1 MTLFGKKGIDTSYE
15 RDLFERKV
23 TLAYPEKDNSVW
35 LPSNITEEVQRA
47 REFSVSNVISG
58 YEDLL
63 ERIVRAINFIEKEK
77 GSDPNFSLFIKSIDT
92 TGYSKETI
100 KIENDNSDIRSDIQY
115 EIYSIARRLE
125 KSISNQI
132 DFQYDNYASQF
143 IEGRSLEDLKLAE
156 NNSISV
162 LAANQALL
170 YTDAHHSHDEEASS
184 AELYDEE
191 ILATE
196 IRTASLMHITNGDIS
211 FSHLNRQADLE
222 IIVERM
228 ETLLYYSNELIEGN
242 MEHMIHTVFGFKDKE
257 HLKTQLL
264 IKFNDTRKKHENSK
278 KKYAPV
284 STAVESYGSEVAFLQ
299 KQIKEKSTETT
310 TQWLYE
316 VEPEV
321 SESLDGL
328 GDLLVKGIRLSEKQY
343 EQSNGSM
350 TQLYKSEC
358 DYFASQLD
366 FIQDKEKNR
375 RYFSIIEDL
384 EDKSSLDSEWVNDYL
399 TSNGY
404 KTSAEV

>member
-15 RDLFERKV
+15 RDLFERRV
-23 TLAYPEKDNSVW
+23 TLAYPEKEDSFW
-35 LPSNITEEVQRA
+35 LPSNITEEIQRA
-47 REFSVSNVISG
+47 REFSISNVIAG

-63 ERIVRAINFIEKEK
+63 ERIVRVIDFIEKEK
-77 GSDPNFSLFIKSIDT
+77 SSDSEFSLFIKSIET

-100 KIENDNSDIRSDIQY
+100 NIENKNSDIRSDTHY
-115 EIYSIARRLE
+115 EIYSIASRL
-125 KSISNQI
+125 KQSISNQI

-143 IEGRSLEDLKLAE
+143 IEGRSLENLRIAE

-162 LAANQALL
+162 LATNQALQ
-170 YTDAHHSHDEEASS
+170 YTDINHEHDEESS
-184 AELYDEE
+184 SGEAYDEE
-191 ILATE
+191 LLAEE

-222 IIVERM
+222 IIVERI
-228 ETLLYYSNELIEGN
+228 ETLLYYPNELIEGN
-242 MEHMIHTVFGFKDKE
+242 IEHMMHTVFGFKNKE

-264 IKFNDTRKKHENSK
+264 VKFSDTRKKHENSK
-278 KKYAPV
+278 KKYTPV
-284 STAVESYGSEVAFLQ
+284 SAAVEAYGSEVAYLQ
-299 KQIKEKSTETT
+299 KQIKEKSTEAT

-328 GDLLVKGIRLSEKQY
+328 GELLVKGIRISEKQY
-343 EQSNGSM
+343 ETSNGSM
-350 TQLYKSEC
+350 TQFYKSES
-358 DYFASQLD
+358 DYFATQLD

-384 EDKSSLDSEWVNDYL
+384 EDKSSLDSEWVNNYL
-399 TSNGY
+399 VSNGY
-404 KTSAEV
+404 STSAES